1 MAGFTERNRVMHR
14 LRLCVFSVA
23 LAAVVMP
30 ATALLPDL
38 RDSAAAR
45 SYKDYQCFTDEGG
58 GRLRPCSANYKRANP
73 DWRGGEQCYTDEGGG
88 RMRPCSANYK
98 RKQSK

>member
-1 MAGFTERNRVMHR
+1 MHR
-14 LRLCVFSVA
+14 LRFCSCTAA
-23 LAAVVMP
+23 LAAAGLLAM
-30 ATALLPDL
+30 ALLPDAA
-38 RDSAAAR
+38 DSASAR

-73 DWRGGEQCYTDEGGG
+73 NWRSGEQCYTDEGGG